1 MKLPPSPRLLGI
13 IAVVALLVS
22 IPVIVS
28 AQGEDPPHRFFGN
41 AFIDGQKAPNG
52 TLIEAVSSDGKVVGF
67 TNIRV
72 SSATVNYVLNASRP
86 ESGLELRFR
95 VGGNFAA
102 ETATWQRREITPSF
116 NLNAFSDGATTP
128 PLVPPHA
135 FSGLVTVDGNLV
147 AGGVIVAAT
156 IEGRKVASTITSEDG
171 RYKLKVQQ
179 RAVNFI
185 GKTVTFT
192 VDGEIA
198 SQSALWRQG
207 GVDLLDLTV
216 QGGPRPTAEVFSNLI
231 SDGSLVTVW
240 MYHNQTQSWSVFDP
254 RPEVALINDLIEVA
268 RKDILWVE
276 VSRESAFQG
285 QTLYEGWNLITLR

>member
-1 MKLPPSPRLLGI
+1 MRRSILTI
-13 IAVVALLVS
+13 VVAALLLS
-22 IPVIVS
+22 ITAIVS
-28 AQGEDPPHRFFGN
+28 AQADSPNRIAGN
-41 AFIDGQKAPNG
+41 AFIDGEKAPRN
-52 TLIEAVSSDGKVVGF
+52 TLIEAVSSDGKVVGTANVLMRSAD
-67 TNIRV
+67 TNYSMDV
-72 SSATVNYVLNASRP
+72 ERP
-86 ESGLELRFR
+86 SGGLELTFR
-95 VGGNFAA
+95 VGGNPAA
-102 ETATWQRREITPSF
+102 ETTTWQDGKVTYPF
-116 NLNAFSDGATTP
+116 NLNASSDRATTP

-156 IEGRKVASTITSEDG
+156 IEGRKVAATITSEDG

-231 SDGSLVTVW
+231 SDGSLVAVW

-254 RPEVALINDLIEVA
+254 RPEAALINDLIEVA

-276 VSRESAFQG
+276 VSRKSAFQG